1 MTAPLADEIPTQADR
16 IAARSALG
24 LQPGARL
31 LALLPGSRE
40 GEVRLLAPLFLR
52 AASLLRRTDPT
63 LRFVLPAVSAARR
76 TELEPL
82 VAAYPQLDIT
92 VVTGRSREVMAA
104 SDAVLLA
111 SGTATLEAALL
122 KRPMVVAYR
131 MGALSW
137 LLLKLMVKTPYAAL
151 PNILAG
157 RALVP
162 ELLQE
167 RATPEAMA
175 AALEPLLSGSEAAS
189 GQLREFTLI
198 HDALRQDFGER
209 AAAALAALV
218 DRSADGG

>member
-1 MTAPLADEIPTQADR
+1 
-16 IAARSALG
+16 
-24 LQPGARL
+24 
-31 LALLPGSRE
+31 
-40 GEVRLLAPLFLR
+40 
-52 AASLLRRTDPT
+52 
-63 LRFVLPAVSAARR
+63 
-76 TELEPL
+76 
-82 VAAYPQLDIT
+82 
-92 VVTGRSREVMAA
+92 
-104 SDAVLLA
+104 
-111 SGTATLEAALL
+111 
-122 KRPMVVAYR
+122 
-131 MGALSW
+131 
-137 LLLKLMVKTPYAAL
+137 MVKTPYAAL